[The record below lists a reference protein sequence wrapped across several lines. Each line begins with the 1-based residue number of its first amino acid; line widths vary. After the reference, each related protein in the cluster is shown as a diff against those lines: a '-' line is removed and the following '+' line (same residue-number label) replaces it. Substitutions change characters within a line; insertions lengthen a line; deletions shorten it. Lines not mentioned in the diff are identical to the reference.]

1 MNTNRRA
8 MISAGQQPRPT
19 KLPSVVSD
27 FCSVAVFRLSQV
39 LAHPGI
45 SLTETFN
52 CIRKVIQPFFAFF
65 SLDFP
70 ARKGGGSGE
79 VFEALSGAGGINA
92 RGAMR

>member
-1 MNTNRRA
+1 M
-8 MISAGQQPRPT
+8 
-19 KLPSVVSD
+19 
-27 FCSVAVFRLSQV
+27 SQV